1 MCPSHRAWPLEQKGK
16 LMNLRIALPAKCP
29 SLRAP
34 YRPRWVALACALVLG
49 GQTAQAQPTPA
60 LSAVASSAATSPA
73 LMLAGIWP
81 GGRDPAGYLVSEK
94 LDGVRA
100 FWDGERLRFR
110 SGLPIAAPGWFT
122 AALPKVPLDGELWL
136 GRGQFDRLSGVVRK
150 ELPVDAEWRELRYMV
165 FDLPGSPGPFAQ
177 RVQGIESLLQVA
189 GQPWLQAVAQVSVA
203 NTAALSAELKRL
215 VAEDAEG
222 LVLHRADALWSPGR
236 SDALLKYKPVQDE
249 DARVV
254 GHLPGKGRHAGRM
267 GALLLEQPDGQ
278 RFALGTGFSDEQ
290 RTSPPAIGTVVTYR
304 YRGRTPKGLPRF
316 ASFLRERGPQ

>member
-1 MCPSHRAWPLEQKGK
+1 
-16 LMNLRIALPAKCP
+16 MNLRMVLTATSPLLIAPH
-29 SLRAP
+29 
-34 YRPRWVALACALVLG
+34 RPRWVALACALVWG
-49 GQTAQAQPTPA
+49 GLTAQAQPTQAAPV
-60 LSAVASSAATSPA
+60 LAVSTATSPA
-73 LMLAGIWP
+73 LMLAGVWP
-81 GGRDPAGYLVSEK
+81 VGRDPAGYLVSEK

-136 GRGQFDRLSGVVRK
+136 GRGQFDRLSGMVRK
-150 ELPVDAEWRELRYMV
+150 EQPVDAEWRELRYMV
-165 FDLPGSPGPFAQ
+165 FDLPGAPGPFAQ
-177 RVQGIESLLQVA
+177 RVQGIQSLLQVA

-203 NTAALSAELKRL
+203 NAAALALQLKKQAAEG
-215 VAEDAEG
+215 AEG

-267 GALLLEQPDGQ
+267 GALLLELPDGQ
-278 RFALGTGFSDEQ
+278 RFALGTGFSDAQ
-290 RTSPPAIGTVVTYR
+290 RASPPDIGSVVTYR
-304 YRGRTPKGLPRF
+304 YRDRTPKGLPRF